1 MCLLGD
7 MSWKEWPFPVGAG
20 HVPVPPR
27 LFWGRYCGGDAAL
40 ALQES
45 REPARER
52 ALAASLKRLCKRC
65 RTLPASRS
73 VRILPTRKFSPCL
86 ALFAPSSACP
96 KAAPAWIPYR
106 CKRVWGQTGLTGG

>member
-40 ALQES
+40 FYFAGKQRTCQGESTRCLPETSLQALPHS
-45 REPARER
+45 P
-52 ALAASLKRLCKRC
+52 
-65 RTLPASRS
+65 S
-73 VRILPTRKFSPCL
+73 VQVC
-86 ALFAPSSACP
+86 
-96 KAAPAWIPYR
+96 
-106 CKRVWGQTGLTGG
+106 